1 MYDKGEK
8 VSLVCLFFICFQ
20 KMNLNDE
27 IYLAGRFVTDLA
39 NCMTREEIVEL
50 ARKLRTLKSCEEVE
64 PCGFTDYVVARIIER
79 HYEVTDSI

>member
-1 MYDKGEK
+1 MGY
-8 VSLVCLFFICFQ
+8 SRIILILLNFHRLQ

-50 ARKLRTLKSCEEVE
+50 ARKLNELRKYEEVE
-64 PCGFTDYVVARIIER
+64 PCGFTNYVIARIIER
-79 HYEVTDSI
+79 HYEVTDKI